1 MKQIYQVAA
10 VAMLVAGAAVSA
22 MAQQQNEPRIY
33 REGNAWVEEITG
45 TLPAARSLRVD
56 IAVGSV
62 HVDGGN
68 NSDITYTIKDR
79 VYSGSED
86 SARRRLLAM
95 RASARMQGD
104 VAVIES
110 QGFNG
115 GKMGGEVW
123 VRVPRGMDSARLST
137 RGGAIAV
144 NNLGGRLVA
153 ETAGGGITLAGLG
166 GVADATTMGGD
177 IVVDTASADLRLHTN
192 GGRIRVNSA
201 NARLTADT
209 MGGDL
214 VVGSARGPVTLET
227 NGGSIRVS
235 RTESDLKA
243 ETAGGNIEAGDIGGS
258 AVLETAGGTIR
269 LNSARGLVHAE
280 TASGAIHLG
289 RVQGGIRAETA
300 NGGITAE
307 FAGAKLTDSTL
318 ETAVGDITV
327 YIPSNLA
334 CSVRAA
340 VEMASGH
347 SIRSDF
353 PEVKITTRRD
363 DDQDYGPREQSAA
376 GPINGGGPLLRLRT
390 NMGDIQILRASA
402 H

>member
-1 MKQIYQVAA
+1 MTRIYKFAA
-10 VAMLVAGAAVSA
+10 AALLTAGAPILARA
-22 MAQQQNEPRIY
+22 QQNEPRFY
-33 REGNAWVEEITG
+33 REGNAWVEEVSG
-45 TLPAARSLRVD
+45 TLGAAHNLRVD
-56 IAVGSV
+56 IAVGSI
-62 HVDGGN
+62 HVDGSN
-68 NSDITYTIKDR
+68 DSSITYTLKDR
-79 VYSGSED
+79 AYTGSEEA
-86 SARRRLLAM
+86 ARRQLSALHATARL
-95 RASARMQGD
+95 QGD
-104 VAVIES
+104 TAVIES
-110 QGFNG
+110 QGFSG

-123 VRVPRGMDSARLST
+123 VHVPRTLEMARVTT
-137 RGGAIAV
+137 RGGAITV

-153 ETAGGGITLAGLG
+153 ETAGGGINLSGLG
-166 GVADATTMGGD
+166 GVSDATTMGGD
-177 IVVDTASADLRLHTN
+177 IMVDTATADLRLHTN

-201 NARLTADT
+201 SSRLTADT
-209 MGGDL
+209 LGGDL
-214 VVGSARGPVTLET
+214 FVGSARGPVTLET
-227 NGGSIRVS
+227 NGGSIHVS

-243 ETAGGNIEAGDIGGS
+243 ETAGGNIEAGDVGGS

-269 LNSARGLVHAE
+269 LNSARGAVHAE

-289 RVQGGIRAETA
+289 RVQGGVRAETA

-307 FAGAKLTDSTL
+307 FAGSRLVDSTL

-353 PEVKITTRRD
+353 PEVKVTSPPRD
-363 DDQDYGPREQSAA
+363 EEYGPREQSAS

-390 NMGDIQILRASA
+390 SMGDIQILRVAA

>member
-1 MKQIYQVAA
+1 MKRIYQFAA
-10 VAMLVAGAAVSA
+10 VAVLMAGTAGSA
-22 MAQQQNEPRIY
+22 IAQQQNEPRIY

-68 NSDITYTIKDR
+68 ESNITYTLKDR
-79 VYSGSED
+79 VYNGSEE
-86 SARRRLLAM
+86 SARRQLLAM

-123 VRVPRGMDSARLST
+123 VRVPRGLETARLST
-137 RGGAIAV
+137 RGGGIAV

-166 GVADATTMGGD
+166 GVADASTMGGD
-177 IVVDTASADLRLHTN
+177 IMVDTATADLRLHTN

-214 VVGSARGPVTLET
+214 MVGTARGPVTLET
-227 NGGSIRVS
+227 NGGSIHVS

-269 LNSARGLVHAE
+269 LNSARGPVHAE

-353 PEVKITTRRD
+353 PEVKITTPSRD
-363 DDQDYGPREQSAA
+363 EDYGPREQSAA
-376 GPINGGGPLLRLRT
+376 GTINGGGPLLRLRT